1 MAAAKSLVKAAAQ
14 PGQSK
19 LTSFLSRTI
28 NLEVSTY
35 NEEIRKETHAQVVNN
50 DFETLST
57 EETWVK
63 IACEFTDKDR
73 TNSEK
78 NGRFFLAE
86 WFGKHD

>member
-1 MAAAKSLVKAAAQ
+1 MPRAERNKKAAAKSLAKAAAQ

-19 LTSFLSRTI
+19 LTSLFSRTS

-35 NEEIRKETHAQVVNN
+35 NEEIREETHAQVIND

-78 NGRFFLAE
+78 NG
-86 WFGKHD
+86 